1 MCELFAMSSRYPATV
16 QLSLEEL
23 ARHGGETGVHRDG
36 WGIAFYEGAD
46 VRLLKEAAPA
56 AGSPLVRF
64 VQDHPPES
72 TLVVSHIRKA
82 TQGDHRFAN
91 CQPFARELGG
101 RMHVFGHNGNL
112 DADGLDAAVRPD
124 RFHPLGDTDSERAFC
139 GLLDRVAPLWDRG
152 AGPPPLD
159 ERLAVVAEYA
169 ALLRPL
175 GPANFLYADGGAL
188 FVHGHRRTQRDG
200 QIRPPG
206 VHVLCRTC
214 AAEGGH
220 EAFRAVGLAI
230 AGGSAGGGG
239 DRQEVVLAAS
249 IPLTDEPGWAP
260 LEEGEVIVARDGR
273 IVARLRAGEALERR
287 A

>member
-1 MCELFAMSSRYPATV
+1 VCELFAMSSRFPATV

-36 WGIAFYEGAD
+36 WGVAFYEDAD

-72 TLVVSHIRKA
+72 RLVIGHVRKA

-101 RMHVFGHNGNL
+101 RMHVFGHNGDL
-112 DADGLDAAVRPD
+112 DRDELAAVARPA
-124 RFHPLGDTDSERAFC
+124 RFRPIGTTDSERAFC
-139 GLLDRVAPLWDRG
+139 ALLDRLAPLWADG
-152 AGPPPLD
+152 PAPPPLD
-159 ERLAVVAEYA
+159 ARLAIVAGFA
-169 ALLRPL
+169 AALRPL
-175 GPANFLYADGGAL
+175 GPANFLYADGDAI
-188 FVHGHRRTQRDG
+188 FVHGHRRTQTDG
-200 QIRPPG
+200 GIRAPG

-220 EAFRAVGLAI
+220 EAFRAVGVEI
-230 AGGSAGGGG
+230 AAGGGAG

-249 IPLTDEPGWAP
+249 VPLTREAAWSA
-260 LEEGEVIVARDGR
+260 LEEGEVIAARDGR
-273 IVARLRAGEALERR
+273 IVARLRAGEAVLVP